1 MVKGEKMNLEFTKKE
16 LAIIQELIDLHD
28 MYYCKE
34 LSNNPP
40 KNPILE
46 TINDN
51 PECFGGQ
58 TVTHKDFKGL
68 VDKLAKYHNR
78 GRVE

>member
-1 MVKGEKMNLEFTKKE
+1 MKLDPKE
-16 LAIIQELIDLHD
+16 LAIVQELIDLHD

-34 LSNNPP
+34 LSDNPP
-40 KNPILE
+40 RNPILE

-58 TVTHKDFKGL
+58 TVTNKDFNRL
-68 VDKLAKYHNR
+68 VEKFAKHLNR
-78 GRVE
+78 GGQE

>member
-1 MVKGEKMNLEFTKKE
+1 MTLEFTKKE

-51 PECFGGQ
+51 PECFNGQ
-58 TVTHKDFKGL
+58 TVTHKDFNNL

-78 GRVE
+78 GGVEW

>member
-1 MVKGEKMNLEFTKKE
+1 MKLDPKE
-16 LAIIQELIDLHD
+16 LAIVQELIDLHD

-34 LSNNPP
+34 LSDNPP
-40 KNPILE
+40 RNPILE

-58 TVTHKDFKGL
+58 TVTHKDFNRL
-68 VDKLAKYHNR
+68 VEKFAKHHNR
-78 GRVE
+78 EGQE